1 MPKHPTRPGV
11 PAAEATTDAE
21 SSGKHRTCGVGRAAL
36 ARTQQLTQRLDEH
49 VDEDGER
56 LGELTRD
63 VEQVN
68 KKIDVMSDRV
78 GDLRVDVAKMSS
90 IMSNINASF
99 AEQNEIKH
107 VRVIA
112 EVETGKAEKI
122 AAIDLET
129 DLKKT
134 RRAFWLKVAI
144 GVIGVAGTAVGAIIE
159 HYR

>member
-1 MPKHPTRPGV
+1 MPKHPTRPGISV
-11 PAAEATTDAE
+11 AGTSEDAE

-49 VDEDGER
+49 AEEDGER

-63 VEQVN
+63 VEQAN
-68 KKIDVMSDRV
+68 KKIDTINERV

-90 IMSNINASF
+90 VVHNISMTL

-112 EVETGKAEKI
+112 EVETGAAEKI

-129 DLKKT
+129 DMKKT
-134 RRAFWLKVAI
+134 RRAFWLKIAI
-144 GVIGVAGTAVGAIIE
+144 VIVGLAGTAVGVIIE